1 MDERDIGGMDDSEL
15 EEFVDAKIR
24 EIIENA
30 VPYIFAKC
38 RVKMDTEKDVSD
50 LADQKKFFAIEAG
63 VGRLAGVITC
73 ADLERKVK
81 HLLREKHGAWLD
93 RKIEELKRKLGDDMD

>member
-24 EIIENA
+24 ETIENA

-38 RVKMDTEKDVSD
+38 RVKMDTEKDVSG
-50 LADQKKFFAIEAG
+50 LADPQKFFAIEP
-63 VGRLAGVITC
+63 
-73 ADLERKVK
+73 ADDEMVEVTYEELRREA
-81 HLLREKHGAWLD
+81 LLLFREKYGAWLD
-93 RKIEELKRKLGDDMD
+93 RKIEELKRKLGDID